1 MKEQKRSLIKEI
13 LIGVFISLIY
23 LQATSEEDTDITHI
37 FSIALTYV
45 LLKYIAD
52 YVDIN
57 PDLITN
63 AFITKTIFTI
73 IDVRLK

>member
-1 MKEQKRSLIKEI
+1 MKEQKRNLMKEI
-13 LIGVFISLIY
+13 LIGIFISLIY
-23 LQATSEEDTDITHI
+23 LQATSAEDTDITHI
-37 FSIALTYV
+37 FSITLSYV
-45 LLKYIAD
+45 LLKYVAD